1 MSKILK
7 GIVASRGVVI
17 GPAKVFIKEKA
28 KVAKTSIQD
37 QLIETE
43 KDLLKSAFDRYEK
56 DLRDELDKESSMSD
70 TVKEV
75 IQVQIELLIDPYFM
89 ETALNKIE
97 NYKINGEWAVKETV
111 DEMVAMIDII
121 EDNYL
126 RERAADYRHIGM
138 NLLYILQN
146 IEPDTLSHLDQD
158 YIIISDELTPSD
170 TSHMD
175 KKHILGFANDLGGR
189 TSHVSIIAQTL
200 GIPSLVGMKNVT
212 QHVEDGDLVILD
224 AENEQLIVNPTQEE
238 LNYYRGIIRDL
249 DEEKLRLEE
258 VKDIQVVTKDDVA
271 LEVNCNIDT
280 AEDISMGLEN
290 GADGVGLFRTE
301 FLYMKTSYFPSEE
314 DQFNEYKKAVE
325 QLNGKPLTIRT
336 LDIGADKPLPYADF
350 PNEENPF
357 LGWRAIRISFDYPE
371 MFDAQLR
378 AMLRASAYGKVKILI
393 PLVISV
399 EEIIAVQDRIAELK
413 EDLDAEGLA
422 YDKDIEVG
430 IMIETPSSV
439 IIANELI
446 KHCDFFSIGT
456 NDLTQYMLAV
466 DRGNS
471 KINQLYDT
479 YHPSVL
485 RSIKMVIDA
494 AKNAGKKVA
503 MCGGFAGDSDATYLL
518 LGMGLDEFSCP
529 SSKIAKVKSILL
541 RSTQSEAEDF
551 ANRVLASSSLE
562 DICKLVDDNPNK

>member
-1 MSKILK
+1 MSKILT

-37 QLIETE
+37 RSIETE
-43 KDLLKSAFDRYEK
+43 KDLLRSAFGRYEK
-56 DLRDELDKESSMSD
+56 ELRDQLARETSMSQ
-70 TVKEV
+70 TVREV
-75 IQVQIELLIDPYFM
+75 VKVQIELLIDPYFL
-89 ETALNKIE
+89 ETAIKKIE

-111 DEMVAMIDII
+111 DEMVSMIDII

-138 NLLYILQN
+138 NLLYILQS
-146 IEPDTLSHLDQD
+146 IEPDTLSHLDKD

-212 QHVEDGDLVILD
+212 QHVKDGDLLILD
-224 AENEQLIVNPTQEE
+224 AENEKLIINPTEEE
-238 LNYYRGIIRDL
+238 LNYYSVIIHKL
-249 DEEKLRLEE
+249 EEEKLRLEE
-258 VKDIQVVTKDDVA
+258 VKDVRVVTKDDVDI
-271 LEVNCNIDT
+271 EVNCNIDT
-280 AEDISMGLEN
+280 AEDIGMGLEN

-301 FLYMKTSYFPSEE
+301 FLFMKTPYFPSEE
-314 DQFNEYKKAVE
+314 DQFLEYKKAVE
-325 QLNGKPLTIRT
+325 NLKGKPLTIRT
-336 LDIGADKPLPYADF
+336 LDIGADKPLPYADI

-399 EEIIAVQDRIAELK
+399 EEIIAVQDRIAK
-413 EDLDAEGLA
+413 IKADLDQEGIF
-422 YDKDIEVG
+422 YDPSIEVG

-485 RSIKMVIDA
+485 RSIKIVIDA
-494 AKNAGKKVA
+494 AKNAGKRVA
-503 MCGGFAGDSDATYLL
+503 MCGGFAGDSDASYLL

-529 SSKIAKVKSILL
+529 SSKIAKVKSILI
-541 RSTQSEAEDF
+541 RARKSEAEAF
-551 ANRVLASSSLE
+551 ANRVLASSSQE
-562 DICKLVDDNPNK
+562 DICRLIDQNSNK